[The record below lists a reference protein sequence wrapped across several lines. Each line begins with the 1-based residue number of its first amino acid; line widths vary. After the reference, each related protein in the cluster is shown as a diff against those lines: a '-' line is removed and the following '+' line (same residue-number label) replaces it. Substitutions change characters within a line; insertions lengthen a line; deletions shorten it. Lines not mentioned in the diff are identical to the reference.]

1 MMNGQNAFGQG
12 GQGGQ
17 GGGYPPMVGSQGNM
31 QQYGVSGGQQR
42 GPAPGVGSAPP
53 PHARGAAFSGAPQGM
68 APGGMPQ
75 SPFGAANGMGGNPM
89 GGGLGGQMG
98 PPRARSSV
106 DGRSSGQP
114 LSLIHI

>member
-53 PHARGAAFSGAPQGM
+53 PHARARRLLRRPSGHGPRWDAAVPV
-68 APGGMPQ
+68 
-75 SPFGAANGMGGNPM
+75 
-89 GGGLGGQMG
+89 
-98 PPRARSSV
+98 R
-106 DGRSSGQP
+106 GRERHGR
-114 LSLIHI
+114 